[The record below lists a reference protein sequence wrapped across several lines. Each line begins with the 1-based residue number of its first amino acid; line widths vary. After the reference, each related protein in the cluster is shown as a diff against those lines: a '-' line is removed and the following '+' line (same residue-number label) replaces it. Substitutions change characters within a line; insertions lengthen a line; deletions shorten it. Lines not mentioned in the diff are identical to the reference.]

1 MLPFRPER
9 PIRQERILSATFAIV
24 FLACSLVSAVF
35 AAFYLDPS
43 FGVVTEGEVIG
54 YTLCCSGEWSDC
66 VECPSIRFSD
76 VGGRWQTIKLA
87 VEEIPQRVRVRYLPV
102 ILLIGGNAVIVE
114 EHRSPSAGVLIGVL
128 ALVSLGLGLF
138 VSVRYVVVAR
148 QYGSDA

>member
-24 FLACSLVSAVF
+24 FLACSLMSAIL
-35 AAFYLDPS
+35 AAFDLDPS

-54 YTLCCSGEWSDC
+54 YTSCCSDEGDC

-76 VGGRWQTIKLA
+76 VGGRWQTINLA
-87 VEEIPQRVRVRYLPV
+87 VEDIPQQVRVRYLPV

-114 EHRSPSAGVLIGVL
+114 EHRSPSAGVLMGVL

-148 QYGSDA
+148 QYGQPA